1 MFQRDMNPLSVG
13 THRIKIQNDPTVL
26 LIWCFCRWCVPTH
39 KNLFS
44 NHLIP
49 SLAKRCYKH
58 VHYTSD
64 GLCKTKRTKLPLKIT
79 VFVLV
84 YGWVYCSGYLQSEL
98 QDHIKYLSWLLVHTH
113 ALPTQENITTQS
125 KCISEHING
134 ASYLCVKPKLN
145 LN

>member
-26 LIWCFCRWCVPTH
+26 LIWCFCRWCVPKH
-39 KNLFS
+39 NNLFS

-49 SLAKRCYKH
+49 SLPKRCYKH

-84 YGWVYCSGYLQSEL
+84 YGWEYCSGYLQSEL
-98 QDHIKYLSWLLVHTH
+98 QDHIWG
-113 ALPTQENITTQS
+113 ENICPDCLCTPMLYLPKKTTQLS
-125 KCISEHING
+125 QN
-134 ASYLCVKPKLN
+134 ASVNTLMELLICVLN